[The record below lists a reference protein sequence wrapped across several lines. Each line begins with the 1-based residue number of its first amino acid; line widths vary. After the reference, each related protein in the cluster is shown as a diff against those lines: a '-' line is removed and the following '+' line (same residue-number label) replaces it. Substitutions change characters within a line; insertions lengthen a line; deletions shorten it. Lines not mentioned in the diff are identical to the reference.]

1 MFAPTKLLLPNSAL
15 LMAPH
20 ESIDGSIG
28 VTPTRFCAP
37 GFVRSQSG
45 TKLRL
50 ASTHVRVTDGLAN
63 AAAVP
68 PGMRSDGLALGS
80 RLPTLAP
87 CRYLPTFAFS
97 AVLPLPNR

>member
-1 MFAPTKLLLPNSAL
+1 MLRSSVTVPPVVYWGNVRREQPTSTDAFGNSCCWIDTPYDQSDGRTPHPLTTPGSMFAPTRLLLPNSAL

-45 TKLRL
+45 TKL
-50 ASTHVRVTDGLAN
+50 
-63 AAAVP
+63 
-68 PGMRSDGLALGS
+68 
-80 RLPTLAP
+80 
-87 CRYLPTFAFS
+87 
-97 AVLPLPNR
+97 